1 MLSENDV
8 NLHFNTISPSCGIS
22 VHANLSRQEQQE
34 NIGDRGITK
43 MAGRFLLL
51 ANAVLVG
58 FYLQESKQSNVYR
71 FGTKTAYHFDN
82 TSVSSLKYPEHCQ
95 PVHLNMVIRH
105 GSRYP
110 SDGDREEMDD
120 LLNKLNEIYTVSSP
134 FRFKNLTLPWNKPRE
149 WNDAEPSELSSVGEN
164 EQYNIAKR
172 FRSRFPEVFVK
183 EYWNKYYKFESA
195 DKLRTAQSAMSF
207 AYGLFEARGP
217 VTPSKFQ
224 PVAITFSGRENDRL
238 LSSYK
243 WCPRYEI
250 DVEEHGVAEVERFV
264 QGPEIKNLTK
274 QLEKRLQIT
283 GKLSLTFD
291 LVEKI
296 FRLCAFGVMN
306 RRDSSWCSLLNEGDI
321 KVLEY
326 QDDLENYYEHSYGN
340 SLNHKIE
347 CTLLSDI
354 TQHLRDFSMGKSAF
368 RGVFRFT
375 SSGTLVSLLT
385 ILGLFRDPVPLRAD
399 NYIQQSKRQFMISN
413 MVPMS
418 ANIAFVL
425 SACNSTEKAG
435 KLEHKLQVLVNEKP
449 VALSCCHG
457 NTNCG
462 LDEFLTCFKKTV
474 DGCHFDAMCSLPPT
488 GNPRAS
494 ASTSSPLHVFMSLSL
509 ILALIF

>member
-1 MLSENDV
+1 
-8 NLHFNTISPSCGIS
+8 
-22 VHANLSRQEQQE
+22 
-34 NIGDRGITK
+34 

-51 ANAVLVG
+51 TTAVLVG
-58 FYLQESKQSNVYR
+58 FYFQESKQSKFYR

-82 TSVSSLKYPEHCQ
+82 TSDSSLKYPEQCQ
-95 PVHLNMVIRH
+95 PVHLNMVVRH

-110 SDGDREEMDD
+110 SDGDREEMED
-120 LLNKLNEIYTVSSP
+120 LLNKLNEIYTASSP
-134 FRFKNLTLPWNKPRE
+134 FRYKNLTLPWNKPRE

-164 EQYNIAKR
+164 EQYNIAAR

-195 DKLRTAQSAMSF
+195 DKLRTAKSAMSF

-217 VTPSKFQ
+217 VATSKFQ

-250 DVEEHGVAEVERFV
+250 DVEEHGVEEIERFV
-264 QGPEIKNLTK
+264 KGPEIKNVTK
-274 QLEKRLQIT
+274 QLEERLQIT

-291 LVEKI
+291 FVEKI

-306 RRDSSWCSLLNEGDI
+306 RGDNSWCSLLNEDDI

-354 TQHLRDFSMGKSAF
+354 TQHLRDFSMGKNTF

-385 ILGLFRDPVPLRAD
+385 ILGLFRDTVPLRAD
-399 NYIQQSKRQFMISN
+399 NYIQQNKRLFMISN

-425 SACNSTEKAG
+425 YSCNSTEKAG
-435 KLEHKLQVLVNEKP
+435 KLEYKLQVLVNEKP
-449 VALSCCHG
+449 VTLSCCHG
-457 NTNCG
+457 NITCG
-462 LDEFLTCFKKTV
+462 LDKFLSCFKETV
-474 DGCHFDAMCSLPPT
+474 DSCDFDALCSLPPT
-488 GNPRAS
+488 ENPKAL
-494 ASTSSPLHVFMSLSL
+494 AATSSPLPLLMSLSL
-509 ILALIF
+509 IFALFFKDFMTVARSP

>member
-1 MLSENDV
+1 
-8 NLHFNTISPSCGIS
+8 
-22 VHANLSRQEQQE
+22 
-34 NIGDRGITK
+34 
-43 MAGRFLLL
+43 MARRFLLL
-51 ANAVLVG
+51 TTAVLIG
-58 FYLQESKQSNVYR
+58 FYLQQTKQSNLYR
-71 FGTKTAYHFDN
+71 FGTKTAYHFVN
-82 TSVSSLKYPEHCQ
+82 TSDSSLKYPERCQ
-95 PVHLNMVIRH
+95 PVHLNMVVRH

-110 SDGDREEMDD
+110 SDGDREEIED
-120 LLNKLNEIYTVSSP
+120 LLNKLNEIYTASSP
-134 FRFKNLTLPWNKPRE
+134 FRYKNLTLPWNQPRE

-217 VTPSKFQ
+217 VIPPKFQ

-250 DVEEHGVAEVERFV
+250 DVEEHGVEEVEKFV
-264 QGPEIKNLTK
+264 EGPQMKNLTR
-274 QLEKRLQIT
+274 QIEKRLQIS

-291 LVEKI
+291 FVEKI

-306 RRDSSWCSLLNEGDI
+306 RGDSSWCSLVNEDDI
-321 KVLEY
+321 KVMEY
-326 QDDLENYYEHSYGN
+326 QGDLENYYEHSYGN
-340 SLNHKIE
+340 SLNQKIE
-347 CTLLSDI
+347 CTLLCDI
-354 TQHLRDFSMGKSAF
+354 TQHLRDFSMEKNAF

-385 ILGLFRDPVPLRAD
+385 ILGLFRDSVPLRAD
-399 NYIQQSKRQFMISN
+399 NFIQQSKRQFMISN
-413 MVPMS
+413 IVPMS

-425 SACNSTEKAG
+425 YACNSTEKAG

-449 VALSCCHG
+449 VALPCCHG
-457 NTNCG
+457 NTTCG
-462 LDEFLTCFKKTV
+462 LDEFLMCFKETV
-474 DGCHFDAMCSLPPT
+474 DSCDFDAICSLPPT
-488 GNPRAS
+488 GTAKAS
-494 ASTSSPLHVFMSLSL
+494 ASISSPPNVFMSLSL
-509 ILALIF
+509 IVALYFKI

>member
-1 MLSENDV
+1 
-8 NLHFNTISPSCGIS
+8 
-22 VHANLSRQEQQE
+22 
-34 NIGDRGITK
+34 

-51 ANAVLVG
+51 TTAVLVG
-58 FYLQESKQSNVYR
+58 FYFQESKQSDFYR
-71 FGTKTAYHFDN
+71 FGTKTAYHFNN
-82 TSVSSLKYPEHCQ
+82 TSDSSLKYPEQCQ
-95 PVHLNMVIRH
+95 PVHLNMVVRH

-110 SDGDREEMDD
+110 SDGDREEMED
-120 LLNKLNEIYTVSSP
+120 LLNKLNEIYTASSP
-134 FRFKNLTLPWNKPRE
+134 FRYKNLTLPWNKPRE

-164 EQYNIAKR
+164 EQYNIAAR

-217 VTPSKFQ
+217 VAPSKFQ

-250 DVEEHGVAEVERFV
+250 DVEEHGVEEIERFV
-264 QGPEIKNLTK
+264 KGPEIKNVTK
-274 QLEKRLQIT
+274 QLEERLQIT

-291 LVEKI
+291 FVEKI

-306 RRDSSWCSLLNEGDI
+306 RGDNSWCSLLNEDDI

-354 TQHLRDFSMGKSAF
+354 TQHLRDFSMGKNTF

-385 ILGLFRDPVPLRAD
+385 ILGLFRDTVPLRAD
-399 NYIQQSKRQFMISN
+399 NYIQQNKRQFMISN
-413 MVPMS
+413 VVPMS

-425 SACNSTEKAG
+425 YSCSSTEKAG
-435 KLEHKLQVLVNEKP
+435 KLEYKLQLLVNEKP
-449 VALSCCHG
+449 VPLSCCHG
-457 NTNCG
+457 NITCG
-462 LDEFLTCFKKTV
+462 LDEFLSCFKETV
-474 DGCHFDAMCSLPPT
+474 DSCDFDALCSLPPT
-488 GNPRAS
+488 ENPKAL
-494 ASTSSPLHVFMSLSL
+494 AATSSPLPLLMSLSL
-509 ILALIF
+509 IFALFFKDFMTVARSP

>member
-1 MLSENDV
+1 
-8 NLHFNTISPSCGIS
+8 
-22 VHANLSRQEQQE
+22 
-34 NIGDRGITK
+34 

-51 ANAVLVG
+51 TTAVLVG
-58 FYLQESKQSNVYR
+58 FYFQESKQSNFYR
-71 FGTKTAYHFDN
+71 FGTKTAYHFNN
-82 TSVSSLKYPEHCQ
+82 TSDSSLKYPEQCQ
-95 PVHLNMVIRH
+95 PVHLNMVVRH

-110 SDGDREEMDD
+110 SDGDREEMED
-120 LLNKLNEIYTVSSP
+120 LLNKLNEIYTASSP
-134 FRFKNLTLPWNKPRE
+134 FRYKNLTLPWNKPRE

-164 EQYNIAKR
+164 EQYNIAAR

-217 VTPSKFQ
+217 VAPSKFQ

-250 DVEEHGVAEVERFV
+250 DVEEHGVEEIERFV
-264 QGPEIKNLTK
+264 KGPEIKNVTK
-274 QLEKRLQIT
+274 QLEERLQIT

-291 LVEKI
+291 FVEKI

-306 RRDSSWCSLLNEGDI
+306 RGDNSWCSLLNEDDI

-354 TQHLRDFSMGKSAF
+354 TQHLRDFSMGKNTF

-385 ILGLFRDPVPLRAD
+385 ILGLFRDTVPLRAD
-399 NYIQQSKRQFMISN
+399 NYIQQNKRQFMISN
-413 MVPMS
+413 VVPMS

-425 SACNSTEKAG
+425 YSCSSTEKAG
-435 KLEHKLQVLVNEKP
+435 KLEYKLQVLVNENP
-449 VALSCCHG
+449 VPLSCCHG
-457 NTNCG
+457 NITCG
-462 LDEFLTCFKKTV
+462 LDEFLSCFKETV
-474 DGCHFDAMCSLPPT
+474 DSCDFDALCSLPPT
-488 GNPRAS
+488 ENPKAL
-494 ASTSSPLHVFMSLSL
+494 AATSSPLPLLMSLSL
-509 ILALIF
+509 IFALFFKDFMTVARSP

>member
-1 MLSENDV
+1 
-8 NLHFNTISPSCGIS
+8 
-22 VHANLSRQEQQE
+22 
-34 NIGDRGITK
+34 

-51 ANAVLVG
+51 TTAVLLS
-58 FYLQESKQSNVYR
+58 FYLQETKQSTVYR
-71 FGTKTAYHFDN
+71 FGTKTAYHFNN
-82 TSVSSLKYPEHCQ
+82 TSDSYPEHCQ
-95 PVHLNMVIRH
+95 PVHLNMVVRH

-110 SDGDREEMDD
+110 SDGDREEIDD
-120 LLNKLNEIYTVSSP
+120 LLNKLNEIYTVRSP
-134 FRFKNLTLPWNKPRE
+134 FHYKNLTLPWSKPRE

-195 DKLRTAQSAMSF
+195 DKLRTAQSTMSF

-217 VTPSKFQ
+217 VVPSKFQ

-250 DVEEHGVAEVERFV
+250 DVEEHGVEEAEDFAK
-264 QGPEIKNLTK
+264 GPEIKNLTK

-291 LVEKI
+291 FVEKI

-306 RRDSSWCSLLNEGDI
+306 RGDNSWCSLLDEEDI

-326 QDDLENYYEHSYGN
+326 QGDLQNYYEHSYGN

-354 TQHLRDFSMGKSAF
+354 TQHLRDFSMEKSTF

-385 ILGLFRDPVPLRAD
+385 ILGLFKDSVPLRAD
-399 NYIQQSKRQFMISN
+399 NYIQQNKRQFMISN
-413 MVPMS
+413 IAPMS

-425 SACNSTEKAG
+425 YACNSTEKAG

-457 NTNCG
+457 NTTCG
-462 LDEFLTCFKKTV
+462 LDEFLMCFKESV
-474 DGCHFDAMCSLPPT
+474 DSCDFDAMCSLPPT
-488 GNPRAS
+488 GNPKAL

-509 ILALIF
+509 IFALLFKI

>member
-1 MLSENDV
+1 
-8 NLHFNTISPSCGIS
+8 
-22 VHANLSRQEQQE
+22 
-34 NIGDRGITK
+34 

-51 ANAVLVG
+51 TTAVLVG
-58 FYLQESKQSNVYR
+58 FYFQESKQSDFYR
-71 FGTKTAYHFDN
+71 FGTKTAYHFNN
-82 TSVSSLKYPEHCQ
+82 TSDSSLKYPEQCQ
-95 PVHLNMVIRH
+95 PVHLNMVVRH

-110 SDGDREEMDD
+110 SDGDREEMED
-120 LLNKLNEIYTVSSP
+120 LLNKLNEIYTASSP
-134 FRFKNLTLPWNKPRE
+134 FRYKNLTLPWNKPRE

-164 EQYNIAKR
+164 EQYNIAAR

-217 VTPSKFQ
+217 VAPSKFQ

-250 DVEEHGVAEVERFV
+250 DVEEHGVEEIERFV
-264 QGPEIKNLTK
+264 KGPEIKNVTK
-274 QLEKRLQIT
+274 QLEERLQIT

-291 LVEKI
+291 FVEKI

-306 RRDSSWCSLLNEGDI
+306 RGDNSWCSLLNEDDI

-354 TQHLRDFSMGKSAF
+354 TQHLRDFSMGKNTF

-385 ILGLFRDPVPLRAD
+385 ILGLFRDTVPLRAD
-399 NYIQQSKRQFMISN
+399 NYIQQNKRQFMISN
-413 MVPMS
+413 VVPMS

-425 SACNSTEKAG
+425 YSCSSTEKAG
-435 KLEHKLQVLVNEKP
+435 KLEYKLQVLVNENP
-449 VALSCCHG
+449 VPLSCCHG
-457 NTNCG
+457 NITCG
-462 LDEFLTCFKKTV
+462 LDEFLSCFEETV
-474 DGCHFDAMCSLPPT
+474 DSCDFDALCSLPPT
-488 GNPRAS
+488 ENPKAL
-494 ASTSSPLHVFMSLSL
+494 AATSSPLPLLMSLSL
-509 ILALIF
+509 IFALFFKDFMTVARSP

>member
-1 MLSENDV
+1 
-8 NLHFNTISPSCGIS
+8 
-22 VHANLSRQEQQE
+22 
-34 NIGDRGITK
+34 

-51 ANAVLVG
+51 TAAVLLG

-71 FGTKTAYHFDN
+71 FGTKTAYHFNN
-82 TSVSSLKYPEHCQ
+82 TSASSLKYPEHHCR
-95 PVHLNMVIRH
+95 PVHLNMVVRH

-110 SDGDREEMDD
+110 SDGDREEIDD
-120 LLNKLNEIYTVSSP
+120 LLNKLNDIYTTDSQ
-134 FRFKNLTLPWNKPRE
+134 FHYKNLTLPWNKPDE

-183 EYWNKYYKFESA
+183 EYWNKYYKFETA

-238 LSSYK
+238 LSSHK

-250 DVEEHGVAEVERFV
+250 DVEEHGVGEIENFAN
-264 QGPEIKNLTK
+264 GPEIKNLTR

-291 LVEKI
+291 FVEKI

-306 RRDSSWCSLLNEGDI
+306 RRDSSWCSLLTEEDV

-326 QDDLENYYEHSYGN
+326 QGDLENYYEHSYGN
-340 SLNHKIE
+340 SINHKIE

-354 TQHLRDFSMGKSAF
+354 SQHLGDFSTEKSAV

-385 ILGLFRDPVPLRAD
+385 ILGLFNDSVPLRAD
-399 NYIQQSKRQFMISN
+399 NYIQQNKRQFTISN

-425 SACNSTEKAG
+425 YACNSTEKAG
-435 KLEHKLQVLVNEKP
+435 KLEYKLQVLVNEKP

-457 NTNCG
+457 NITCG
-462 LDEFLTCFKKTV
+462 LGEFLSCFKETV
-474 DGCHFDAMCSLPPT
+474 DSCDFDAMCSLPPT
-488 GNPRAS
+488 GKPKAL
-494 ASTSSPLHVFMSLSL
+494 ASTSSPLTVLMPLSL
-509 ILALIF
+509 IFALLCKI